1 MIITLILIVF
11 NMAKIIAIANNK
23 GGVGKSTTTANLG
36 AALALNGKKV
46 LVIDTDPQ
54 ANLTAS
60 LLDVDENPVD
70 VSIYDAITGVSALPI
85 HKVSDNLDI
94 VPADIALAAAEID
107 LVNRRAREFVLK
119 KLISPQ
125 VGNYDYI
132 LIDCAPSLGLIT
144 LNVLTMSDSVL
155 IPLTAEALPMRG
167 LAMLDNYISDVV
179 ADLNPDL
186 KVDGVI
192 VTRFNNRKLNSVVLS
207 AISERYGEKVLN
219 TRIRENISIAE
230 APLAHL
236 SIFDYAPTSNGAS
249 DYKALAD
256 EVEQLYK

>member
-1 MIITLILIVF
+1 
-11 NMAKIIAIANNK
+11 MAKIIAIANNK

-36 AALALNGKKV
+36 AALALNGKRV
-46 LVIDTDPQ
+46 LVVDTDPQ
-54 ANLTAS
+54 ANLTAA
-60 LLDVDENPVD
+60 LMDIDESPVE
-70 VSIYDAITGVSALPI
+70 VSIYDAITGVATLPI
-85 HKVSDNLDI
+85 HNVAQNLDL

-119 KLISPQ
+119 KLISPV

-155 IPLTAEALPMRG
+155 IPLTGEALPMRG
-167 LAMLDNYISDVV
+167 LAMLDKYISDIV
-179 ADLNPDL
+179 ADLNPAL
-186 KVDGVI
+186 YVSGVV

-207 AISERYGEKVLN
+207 AISERYGSKVLS

-230 APLAHL
+230 APLAHC
-236 SIFDYAPTSNGAS
+236 SIFDYAPDSNGAN
-249 DYKALAD
+249 DYKALAT
-256 EVEQLYK
+256 EIEQLNK